1 MAKILCVEGNI
12 GSGKSTFMAKLK
24 NTFQDREDICFLDE
38 PVDAW
43 NDFKDNDGSILEHYY
58 KDQKAWGFS
67 FQMLAYISRLSLLR
81 KALAC
86 PNYKFII
93 TERSL
98 FTDKYVFCQML
109 YESGIIHPVQYQIYK
124 AWFDEFLTN
133 NEYQF
138 IYLRTTPEVA
148 LERVNRRN
156 RKGETIPLAY
166 LEECH
171 RYHEQWLSDA
181 LTFQANVGE
190 SETEKWISILQEKFQ
205 L

>member
-38 PVDAW
+38 PVDTW
-43 NDFKDNDGSILEHYY
+43 NNFKDKDGNILEHYY
-58 KDQKAWGFS
+58 KDQKFWGFS

-86 PNYKFII
+86 PRHKFII

-98 FTDKYVFCQML
+98 FTDKYVFCKML
-109 YESGIIHPVQYQIYK
+109 YESGIIHPIQYQIYS
-124 AWFDEFLTN
+124 AWFDEFLTK

-148 LERVNRRN
+148 FERVNRRN
-156 RKGETIPLAY
+156 RKGETIPIAY

-171 RYHEQWLSDA
+171 RYHDAWLSDA

-190 SETEKWISILQEKFQ
+190 RETERWISIVQEKFH

>member
-24 NTFQDREDICFLDE
+24 QTFRDREDICFLDE
-38 PVDAW
+38 PVDDWA
-43 NDFKDNDGSILEHYY
+43 NFKDKEGSILEHYY
-58 KDQKAWGFS
+58 KDQSSWGFS
-67 FQMLAYISRLSLLR
+67 FQMLAYISRLSILR

-86 PNYKFII
+86 PTFKFII

-98 FTDKYVFCQML
+98 FTDKYVFCKML
-109 YESGIIHPVQYQIYK
+109 YESGVIHPIQYQIYC
-124 AWFDEFLTN
+124 AWFDEFLTK

-138 IYLRTTPEVA
+138 IYLRTSPEVA
-148 LERVNRRN
+148 FERVNKRN
-156 RKGETIPLAY
+156 RKGETIPLVY

-171 RYHEQWLSDA
+171 RYHELWLSDA
-181 LTFQANVGE
+181 ITFQANVDE
-190 SETEKWISILQEKFQ
+190 RETSRWISILQEKFQ

>member
-1 MAKILCVEGNI
+1 MAKILCIEGNI

-24 NTFQDREDICFLDE
+24 NAFQDREDICFLDE

-43 NDFKDNDGSILEHYY
+43 NDFKDKDGSILEHYY
-58 KDQKAWGFS
+58 KDQKSWGFS
-67 FQMLAYISRLSLLR
+67 FQMLAYISRLSILR

-86 PNYKFII
+86 PTFKFII

-109 YESGIIHPVQYQIYK
+109 YESGIIHPIQYQIYR
-124 AWFDEFLTN
+124 AWFDEFLTK

-138 IYLRTTPEVA
+138 IYLRTTPKVA

-171 RYHEQWLSDA
+171 RYHDVWLSDA
-181 LTFQANVGE
+181 LTFQANVAE
-190 SETEKWISILQEKFQ
+190 PETQKWISILQEKFQ